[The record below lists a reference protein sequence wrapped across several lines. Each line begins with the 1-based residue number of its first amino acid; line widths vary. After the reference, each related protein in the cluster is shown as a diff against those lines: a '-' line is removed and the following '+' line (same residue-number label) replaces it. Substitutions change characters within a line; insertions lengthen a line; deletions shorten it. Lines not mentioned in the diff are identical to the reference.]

1 MQKNGLGEGAGGI
14 VCYDEMYSH
23 GLINSHTCI

>member
-1 MQKNGLGEGAGGI
+1 MHAKNGVGEGAGGI

-23 GLINSHTCI
+23 GLINSHI